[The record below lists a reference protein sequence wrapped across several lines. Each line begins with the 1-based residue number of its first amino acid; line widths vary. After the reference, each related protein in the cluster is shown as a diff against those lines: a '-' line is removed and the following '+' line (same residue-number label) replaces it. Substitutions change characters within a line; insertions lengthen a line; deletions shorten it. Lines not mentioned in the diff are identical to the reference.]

1 MFSKNNKDFIS
12 DIKTKTI
19 SKNFTNYNGEKIK
32 VSIID
37 AKYAVHKGNE
47 ILLDEPLVNN
57 MLDNIVK
64 VIDKNNSKYNKVPR
78 SLVISYDKDLLRII
92 KKDESGNKLDD
103 NHNDDNEKNEIVD
116 IYEPRYDFES
126 VYIKEDSKNQIL
138 GGLTILKNKEK
149 LFNDWGLAN
158 SMKSSRVLIFNFYGP
173 PGTGKS
179 MTAEAIAKYLNK
191 KVFSVN
197 YSQLESKYVG
207 ETPKNIKRVF
217 SKAKEEDAIII
228 FDEADSFLGKRLTNI
243 TQSADYGVNITRSVM
258 LMELE
263 NFDGVVIFTTNLLDN
278 YDDAFKRRIL
288 ANVEFDLPDEIGR
301 LKIWDTHIPK
311 EFPLNKDITL
321 SLLASRYEKI
331 SGADIKDIV
340 LFAGVNAIQNNR
352 EFILKEDFDLAYKYI
367 IDRYKKTSRVFND
380 IKVKTTRI
388 SEEEYQKEIEM
399 EEE

>member
-1 MFSKNNKDFIS
+1 MFSKINKDFIS

-19 SKNFTNYNGEKIK
+19 SKKFTDSSGEEIKI
-32 VSIID
+32 SIID
-37 AKYAVHKGNE
+37 AKYGVHKGDE
-47 ILLDEPLVNN
+47 ILLDEPLINN
-57 MLDNIVK
+57 MLNNIVK
-64 VIDKNNSKYNKVPR
+64 VIDKNKSKYNKIPR
-78 SLVISYDKDLLRII
+78 SVIISHDKELLGVI
-92 KKDESGNKLDD
+92 KNDSSGNEL
-103 NHNDDNEKNEIVD
+103 NNNYNDENDGAKIVD
-116 IYEPRYDFES
+116 IYEPKYDFES
-126 VYIKEDSKNQIL
+126 VYIKEESKNQIL

-149 LFNDWGLAN
+149 LFNEWGLAN
-158 SMKSSRVLIFNFYGP
+158 SMKSSRALIFNFYGP

-179 MTAEAIAKYLNK
+179 MTAEAIAKHLNK

-207 ETPKNIKRVF
+207 ETPKNIKSVF
-217 SKAKEEDAIII
+217 RKAKEEDAIII

-263 NFDGVVIFTTNLLDN
+263 KFDGVVIFTTNLIDN

-288 ANVEFDLPDEIGR
+288 ANVEFDLPDESGR

-352 EFILKEDFDLAYKYI
+352 EIILKEDFDLAYKYI
-367 IDRYKKTSRVFND
+367 IDRYKKTSRGFKD

-399 EEE
+399 EEK

>member
-12 DIKTKTI
+12 DIKTRTI

-37 AKYAVHKGNE
+37 AKYGVHRGNE

-78 SLVISYDKDLLRII
+78 SLVISYDKDLLGLI
-92 KKDESGNKLDD
+92 KRDESEKKLDEEC
-103 NHNDDNEKNEIVD
+103 NYNNEKTEIVD

-149 LFNDWGLAN
+149 LFNEWGLAN
-158 SMKSSRVLIFNFYGP
+158 SMKSSRALIFNFYGP

-301 LKIWDTHIPK
+301 LKIWNTHIPK

-399 EEE
+399 EEK

>member
-1 MFSKNNKDFIS
+1 MFSKSNKDFIS

-19 SKNFTNYNGEKIK
+19 SKKFTDSSGEEIKI
-32 VSIID
+32 SIID
-37 AKYAVHKGNE
+37 AKYGVHKGDE
-47 ILLDEPLVNN
+47 ILLDEPLINN
-57 MLDNIVK
+57 MLNNIVK
-64 VIDKNNSKYNKVPR
+64 VIDKNKSKYNKIPR
-78 SLVISYDKDLLRII
+78 SVIISHDKELLGII
-92 KKDESGNKLDD
+92 KNDGSGNEL
-103 NHNDDNEKNEIVD
+103 NNNYNDENDEAKILD
-116 IYEPRYDFES
+116 IYEPKYDFES
-126 VYIKEDSKNQIL
+126 VYIKEESKNQIL

-149 LFNDWGLAN
+149 LFNEWGLAN
-158 SMKSSRVLIFNFYGP
+158 SMKSSRALIFNFYGP

-179 MTAEAIAKYLNK
+179 MTAEAIAKHLNK

-197 YSQLESKYVG
+197 YSELESKYVG

-217 SKAKEEDAIII
+217 KKAKEEDAIII

-263 NFDGVVIFTTNLLDN
+263 KFDGVVIFTTNLIDN

-288 ANVEFDLPDEIGR
+288 ANVEFDLPDESGR

-321 SLLASRYEKI
+321 SLLANRYEKI

-340 LFAGVNAIQNNR
+340 LFSGVNAIQNNR
-352 EFILKEDFDLAYKYI
+352 EIILKEDFDLAYKYI
-367 IDRYKKTSRVFND
+367 TDRYKKTSRGFKD

-388 SEEEYQKEIEM
+388 SEEEYKKELEM
-399 EEE
+399 EEN